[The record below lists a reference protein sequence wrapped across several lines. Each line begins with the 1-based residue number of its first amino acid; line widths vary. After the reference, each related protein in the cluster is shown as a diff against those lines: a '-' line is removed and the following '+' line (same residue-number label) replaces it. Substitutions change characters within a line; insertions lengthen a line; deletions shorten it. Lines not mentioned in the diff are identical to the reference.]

1 MHSIEWTELALDDL
15 RAIDAWL
22 TDHAHPEIALRTL
35 TSIRA
40 RSRFLERFP
49 RGGRPFGTEC
59 RVLRVTDTAYL
70 ILYRIEDDA
79 VQVLRIRHERE
90 DWFVEP

>member
-1 MHSIEWTELALDDL
+1 MQSIEWAQPALDDL

-22 TDHAHPEIALRTL
+22 TDRAHPEIALRTL

-40 RSRFLERFP
+40 RALFLERFP
-49 RGGRPFGTEC
+49 RGGRPFGTDC

-70 ILYRIEDDA
+70 ILYRIVGGD
-79 VQVLRIRHERE
+79 VQLLRIRHERE